1 MTLLQWL
8 SLGGSI
14 AFLAMILFAIH
25 RAYLREGYALLWL
38 AVTCGMI
45 VLSLIPRSMDR
56 IAKLLGIHIAPFVLV
71 LFMLGGMLLV
81 LFQQSVVI
89 SKHNEKIKRL
99 AEELALLKA
108 RNGDPDHHGQ
118 A

>member
-1 MTLLQWL
+1 MTPIQWL
-8 SLGGSI
+8 SLTGSLC
-14 AFLAMILFAIH
+14 FLLLVMFAIY
-25 RAYLREGYALLWL
+25 RGYLREGYALLWI

-45 VLSLIPRSMDR
+45 VLALTPRVLDW
-56 IAKLLGIHIAPFVLV
+56 IARQVGVYTPPFVLV

-89 SKHNEKIKRL
+89 SRHNEKIKRL

-108 RNGDPDHHGQ
+108 EGKDVDH
-118 A
+118 ARP

>member
-1 MTLLQWL
+1 MTLLQLL
-8 SLGGSI
+8 SLGGSL
-14 AFLAMILFAIH
+14 AFLLMVLFALH
-25 RAYLREGYALLWL
+25 RAYLREGYALLWI

-45 VLSLIPRSMDR
+45 VLSLIPRSMDKLAR
-56 IAKLLGIHIAPFVLV
+56 IIGIHIAPFVLV
-71 LFMLGGMLLV
+71 LFMLAGMSLM

-89 SKHNEKIKRL
+89 SRHNEKIKRL

-108 RNGDPDHHGQ
+108 RCKDSDDER

>member
-8 SLGGSI
+8 SFGGSL

-71 LFMLGGMLLV
+71 LFMLGGILLV
-81 LFQQSVVI
+81 LFQQSVII

-99 AEELALLKA
+99 AEELSLLKA
-108 RNGDPDHHGQ
+108 RGGHHDDH
-118 A
+118 AES